1 MRDVVFR
8 GKNVVFPLQSEAND
22 GFVVD
27 ENAAVKTQKQD
38 LSTQRYR
45 DGEEKQEGIQVGN
58 AVVFKAEFGNGSRG

>member
-38 LSTQRYR
+38 LST
-45 DGEEKQEGIQVGN
+45 
-58 AVVFKAEFGNGSRG
+58 